1 MALAGSVARRYAE
14 AMFELAEA
22 EGSVSAYQASL
33 DRLREAFT
41 TETLRRFRDPSVPI
55 EQRMAGAKAIGASE
69 PQSIGSLLQLLVQR
83 GNIALLPH
91 IAAAFGSLVDRQQG
105 IAIARI
111 TTPIELDESQ
121 RDGFVKRLEQA
132 SGSSIR
138 AEFTVDPELL
148 GGARVQVGDHLIDG
162 SVRAQLRS
170 LRTQLAS

>member
-14 AMFELAEA
+14 ALFELAEV
-22 EGSVSAYQASL
+22 EGAVPDYQASL

-41 TETLRRFRDPSVPI
+41 PETLRRFRDPSVPI
-55 EQRMAGAKAIGASE
+55 DRRMAAAKAIGGSE
-69 PQSIGSLLQLLVQR
+69 PKSIGSLLQLLVQR
-83 GNIALLPH
+83 GNIALLPG
-91 IAAAFGSLVDRQQG
+91 IAAAFGTLVDRQQG

-111 TTPIELDESQ
+111 TTPIALDESQ

-132 SGSSIR
+132 SGTMIR
-138 AEFTVDPELL
+138 AQFSVDPELL

-170 LRTQLAS
+170 LRAQLAS